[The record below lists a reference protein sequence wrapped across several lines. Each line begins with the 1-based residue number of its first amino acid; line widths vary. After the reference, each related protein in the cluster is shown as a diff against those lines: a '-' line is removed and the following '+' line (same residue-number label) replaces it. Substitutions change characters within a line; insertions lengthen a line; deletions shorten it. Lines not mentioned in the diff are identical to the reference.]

1 MRAFLYLEKQLEG
14 NAIGLMVQSSKLSS
28 LYV

>member
-14 NAIGLMVQSSKLSS
+14 NAIGLMLQSSKLPS
-28 LYV
+28 LHI